1 MCTYCAGLV
10 IDLFIYAY
18 KAYPKISI
26 SQGGLRGRDRKV
38 VGFRTT
44 HTISAYHINI
54 VSSNLAQARCNRY
67 NIV

>member
-18 KAYPKISI
+18 KVYPKISI
-26 SQGGLRGRDRKV
+26 SHRGRDRKV

-54 VSSNLAQARCNRY
+54 VISNPAQARCNRY